1 MANSE
6 FIDAALLEIADELK
20 SGFVDEISSSG
31 KAMGRNGAGNPD
43 NFIVNIENG
52 VLTIT
57 SKLPYM
63 GALEFG
69 RGPSQNGRPNGRE
82 VYNALQGWLRAK
94 NLQLYKYTGGGARQ
108 AVSTTDSYIRKT
120 AFIMARKIHEQGWEG
135 IGFAAK
141 TVDRLSDSIQR
152 RLGDAYARQLEQI
165 INNRK

>member
-20 SGFVDEISSSG
+20 SGFVNEIASSG
-31 KAMGRNGAGNPD
+31 KAMSPDGAGNAD
-43 NFIVNIENG
+43 NFIVDIKDG

-69 RGPSQNGRPNGRE
+69 RGPSKNDGDGAVRRGLE
-82 VYNALQGWLRAK
+82 GWLRAK

>member
-20 SGFVDEISSSG
+20 SGFVDEIAASG
-31 KAMGRNGAGNPD
+31 KSVTGNSANPD
-43 NFIVNIENG
+43 NFIVDIKDG

-57 SKLPYM
+57 SRLPYM

-69 RGPSQNGRPNGRE
+69 RGPSKNDGDGAVRRGLE
-82 VYNALQGWLRAK
+82 GWLRAK